1 MNRAKVCGEPDCDG
15 QFYAR
20 DRCRSHYE
28 RARNGAIRKG
38 KHTPGRPGTPPRL
51 PTAFREHGMT
61 VRQVEYLIER
71 GHIAAPKD
79 ERGRRQWTQREV
91 AVGVLAYRLVGKGLS
106 MDLAAVLAR
115 RYVSGGNATQR
126 FDLAPGIQLKLS
138 VPGARK
144 VGK

>member
-1 MNRAKVCGEPDCDG
+1 VNRAKQCTVPDCSG

-28 RARNGAIRKG
+28 QQRNASIRKG
-38 KHTPGRPGTPPRL
+38 RAPGRPGQPTRL

-61 VRQVEYLIER
+61 YRQVDYLIER
-71 GHIAAPKD
+71 GHIVAPKD
-79 ERGRRQWTQREV
+79 DRGRRIWTQREV
-91 AVGVLAYRLVGKGLS
+91 ATAVLTYRLVGKGLS
-106 MDLAAVLAR
+106 MDLAAPLAR
-115 RYVSGGNATQR
+115 QYVSGGNATQR

-144 VGK
+144 VGR